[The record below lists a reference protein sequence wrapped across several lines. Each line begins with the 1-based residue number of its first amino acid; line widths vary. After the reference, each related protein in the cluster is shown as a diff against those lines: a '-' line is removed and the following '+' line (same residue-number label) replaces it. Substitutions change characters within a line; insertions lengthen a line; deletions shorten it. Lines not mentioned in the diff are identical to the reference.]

1 MEKGGGVAALAEAR
15 GLPTAHLNSHNDAA
29 DFRPQVGGL
38 RVGGLGGEAEA
49 VNNGLCVSGSST
61 SSTSSN

>member
-1 MEKGGGVAALAEAR
+1 MEKGEGVAALAEAR

-38 RVGGLGGEAEA
+38 RVGGLGEEG
-49 VNNGLCVSGSST
+49 GG
-61 SSTSSN
+61 